1 MKSYQKRIRGY
12 KQLIQKNYVRES
24 AVRNT
29 AEQCADIVNQADI
42 GRASCFQFLFEHSR
56 PPRKRWWGIQGM
68 MLLLLWFLLADSDGA
83 ETVERALDALSVAFS
98 LMIIPEVWKNR
109 RYSAVEIEKTAYYS
123 LRQICAARILLFAA
137 ADLVMITIFFA
148 VSFRTLP
155 ISGCRIV
162 INFLIPFNVSCCICF
177 RLLYS
182 RWSEMEYIAVLL
194 SMLCV
199 ILWTV
204 IVTNDFIYR
213 NISMPVWAALILV
226 SFVYLV
232 YCIRKSQCNCET
244 VWEGKA
250 NETAV

>member
-1 MKSYQKRIRGY
+1 
-12 KQLIQKNYVRES
+12 
-24 AVRNT
+24 
-29 AEQCADIVNQADI
+29 
-42 GRASCFQFLFEHSR
+42 
-56 PPRKRWWGIQGM
+56 M

-83 ETVERALDALSVAFS
+83 ETVERALGALSVAFS

-182 RWSEMEYIAVLL
+182 RWNETEYIAVLL
-194 SMLCV
+194 SLMCV
-199 ILWTV
+199 LLWTEV
-204 IVTNDFIYR
+204 VSSDVIYR
-213 NISMPVWAALILV
+213 KISLPVWTGLLV
-226 SFVYLV
+226 GSFLYLV
-232 YCIRKSQCNCET
+232 FCIQKAQRCCED
-244 VWEGKA
+244 VWEEKA
-250 NETAV
+250 NGTTV

>member
-1 MKSYQKRIRGY
+1 MI
-12 KQLIQKNYVRES
+12 
-24 AVRNT
+24 
-29 AEQCADIVNQADI
+29 
-42 GRASCFQFLFEHSR
+42 
-56 PPRKRWWGIQGM
+56 
-68 MLLLLWFLLADSDGA
+68 LLLLWFLLADSDGA
-83 ETVERALDALSVAFS
+83 ETVERALGALSVAFS

-182 RWSEMEYIAVLL
+182 RWSEME
-194 SMLCV
+194 
-199 ILWTV
+199 
-204 IVTNDFIYR
+204 
-213 NISMPVWAALILV
+213 
-226 SFVYLV
+226 
-232 YCIRKSQCNCET
+232 
-244 VWEGKA
+244 
-250 NETAV
+250 